1 MNKVRDNIG
10 NEHRPRRLNGKI
22 KDILLLGCFALA
34 LVFASWKIF
43 NTNDAD
49 TTFFSNAMSANEE
62 KISRLLSEMDG
73 VGEAQ
78 VMICEENDEVQS
90 VVVVCE
96 GAGNFQVV
104 IRIREAVAAA
114 LGTEEKAVKVYLKKE

>member
-1 MNKVRDNIG
+1 
-10 NEHRPRRLNGKI
+10 
-22 KDILLLGCFALA
+22 
-34 LVFASWKIF
+34 
-43 NTNDAD
+43 
-49 TTFFSNAMSANEE
+49 MSENEE

-78 VMICEENDEVQS
+78 VMIYEENDEVQS

>member
-10 NEHRPRRLNGKI
+10 NEHRPRRLNEKI

>member
-1 MNKVRDNIG
+1 MNKMQDNVS
-10 NEHRPRRLNGKI
+10 NERRACRWNGKI
-22 KDILLLGCFALA
+22 KDILLLGGLALA

-43 NTNDAD
+43 YTNDGD
-49 TTFFSNAMSANEE
+49 TTFFSNAMSENEE

-78 VMICEENDEVQS
+78 VMIYEENDEVQS

>member
-1 MNKVRDNIG
+1 
-10 NEHRPRRLNGKI
+10 
-22 KDILLLGCFALA
+22 
-34 LVFASWKIF
+34 VFASWKIF